1 MLDLTK
7 SEIQATPATDASNE
21 AGNEKLT
28 VSLEQQKREITSTR
42 QVGGQPLTETVASD
56 TAAPG
61 HTETGRPSQA
71 NRIRV
76 PSRDNTKLAA
86 VIERVNNDIELFT
99 LWKCANI
106 NAVDRLGISDHG
118 RVHVQIVANIGLK
131 MLRLLRAAGIKSSI
145 AQHHAGSGMTE
156 QDAEVVVVLGA
167 LMHDLGICVH
177 RDEHEH
183 HSLWL
188 AERKLRELLDGL
200 YDIEGRTIIMAETLH
215 TIVAHQRS
223 QRCLTIEAGVVK
235 VADALD
241 MAKGRSRIPFEQG
254 HVNIHSASAAAIES
268 VELSRGETKPVH
280 IQVKMLNSTGIY
292 QIDEL
297 LRKKIQGSSIKDY
310 IELVAKI
317 EAETEQKLI
326 SGFSF

>member
-1 MLDLTK
+1 MLDLNK
-7 SEIQATPATDASNE
+7 QNNSSQTD
-21 AGNEKLT
+21 KLK
-28 VSLEQQKREITSTR
+28 VSLEEQKREITHTSE
-42 QVGGQPLTETVASD
+42 QDGHETVAVDTAEAD
-56 TAAPG
+56 TAAAAQ
-61 HTETGRPSQA
+61 ETPERTTP
-71 NRIRV
+71 RIRV
-76 PSRDNTKLAA
+76 PVHGNQKLAA
-86 VIERVNNDIELFT
+86 VLERVNNDIELFT
-99 LWKCANI
+99 MWKCANI

-118 RVHVQIVANIGLK
+118 RVHVQIVANISLK
-131 MLRLLRAAGIKSSI
+131 MLRLLRSAGVGSSI
-145 AQHHAGSGMTE
+145 ALHHAASGMTE

-188 AERKLRELLDGL
+188 AERKLRELLDGI

-235 VADALD
+235 VGDALD

-254 HVNIHSASAAAIES
+254 HINIHSASAAAIES
-268 VELSRGETKPVH
+268 IELSAGVEKPIHV
-280 IQVKMLNSTGIY
+280 QVNMLNSTGIY

-297 LRKKIQGSSIKDY
+297 LKKKIQNSTLKDY
-310 IELVAKI
+310 IELVASIK
-317 EAETEQKLI
+317 AETEKKLI
-326 SGFSF
+326 TDFRF

>member
-1 MLDLTK
+1 MLDHKNPQL
-7 SEIQATPATDASNE
+7 SATPDTSTEPRD
-21 AGNEKLT
+21 EKLT
-28 VSLEQQKREITSTR
+28 ISLEEQKREIISTR
-42 QVGGQPLTETVASD
+42 KVGGQPLTETVASD
-56 TAAPG
+56 TTAAGQVEPA
-61 HTETGRPSQA
+61 HPANT

-76 PSRDNTKLAA
+76 PSRDNHKLAA
-86 VIERVNNDIELFT
+86 IIERVNTDIELFT
-99 LWKCANI
+99 MWKCANI

-145 AQHHAGSGMTE
+145 AQHHAASGMTE

-200 YDIEGRTIIMAETLH
+200 YDIESRTIITVETLH

-223 QRCLTIEAGVVK
+223 QCCLTLEAGVVK

-241 MAKGRSRIPFEQG
+241 MAKGRARIPFEQG
-254 HVNIHSASAAAIES
+254 HINIHSASAAAIES
-268 VELSRGETKPVH
+268 VELSAGETKPIH
-280 IQVKMLNSTGIY
+280 IQVNLLNSTGIY

-297 LRKKIQGSSIKDY
+297 LRKKIQNSTIKDY

-317 EAETEQKLI
+317 EAETEQKLM
-326 SGFSF
+326 SVFSF